1 MAKFKVGDVVVGN
14 ELASKYGITETG
26 WIGVVTTVDE
36 INSGM
41 IWAKPYWGI
50 DGDRYHVD
58 AECFD
63 LYQTPVIDP
72 IKVSKQEL
80 LDILSAQNDCYY
92 SLAQVVEMINKIEDP
107 KPEPVTPGM
116 IMLKEADYDSFLDKV
131 RERLEA
137 NFGGYSGDKFID
149 LGTAE
154 FSLSG
159 NEIEL
164 DSVELDSDEV
174 VDTAMECLENVLNNY
189 VVVLEK
195 SEALEA

>member
-107 KPEPVTPGM
+107 KPVTSKN
-116 IMLKEADYDSFLDKV
+116 IVVSQEAFDNFVGEVVERFQEEVRRGTDFVDLDS
-131 RERLEA
+131 
-137 NFGGYSGDKFID
+137 
-149 LGTAE
+149 AE
-154 FSLSG
+154 FSLCG

-164 DSVELDSDEV
+164 DSVELHTDDLEEV
-174 VDTAMECLENVLNNY
+174 IESCVSHTLNNY
-189 VVVLEK
+189 VTIEK

>member
-1 MAKFKVGDVVVGN
+1 MAKFKVGDVVIGN
-14 ELASKYGITETG
+14 KLADKYGITEPG

-36 INSGM
+36 PNDM
-41 IWAKPYWGI
+41 IWAKPYWGT

-58 AECFD
+58 TECFD
-63 LYQTPVIDP
+63 LYKTRVQDST
-72 IKVSKQEL
+72 KVTKQAL
-80 LDILSAQNDCYY
+80 LEDLSNQNDCFY
-92 SLAQVVEMINKIEDP
+92 SLAQVINMINKIEDP
-107 KPEPVTPGM
+107 KPEPLTPGN
-116 IMLKEADYDSFLDKV
+116 IELSEEDYDSFLDKV

-137 NFGGYSGDKFID
+137 NFAAYGGDKFID

-164 DSVELDSDEV
+164 VSVDLDSDEV

>member
-1 MAKFKVGDVVVGN
+1 MAKFKTGDVVIGN
-14 ELASKYGITETG
+14 KLADIYVI
-26 WIGVVTTVDE
+26 TVDGWAGIVTSVDELENE
-36 INSGM
+36 ISVR
-41 IWAKPYWGI
+41 PYNALD
-50 DGDRYHVD
+50 DGTRYRVD
-58 AECFD
+58 ANSFD
-63 LYQTPVIDP
+63 LYTGDGKQPT
-72 IKVSKQEL
+72 KVSKQAL
-80 LDILSAQNDCYY
+80 LEDLCNQNDCFY
-92 SLAQVVEMINKIEDP
+92 SLAQVIEMINKIEDP

-116 IMLKEADYDSFLDKV
+116 IMLKEADYDSFLDNV
-131 RERLEA
+131 RERFEA
-137 NFGGYSGDKFID
+137 NFCGSGDKFID

-195 SEALEA
+195 SDSLEA